1 MLMEGKFTLK
11 APIQKIWDTL
21 LEPETLLSC
30 IPGAEK
36 IERIDEKTYDCVVK
50 QKVGPISV
58 KFQFKS
64 TITKIKSPTHIE
76 VEGEGEDIAK
86 AGHFVQKSVVD
97 LREISPSEVEV
108 SYRTDATIVGK
119 LAMFGDRIRRAK
131 AKKVEEEFTKALQER
146 LKNVVG
152 LTRLVFR

>member
-11 APIQKIWDTL
+11 APIQKLWDTL
-21 LEPETLLSC
+21 LDPETLLSC

-36 IERIDEKTYDCVVK
+36 IERIDEKTFDCVVK

-58 KFQFKS
+58 KFKFKS
-64 TITKIKSPTHIE
+64 ILSKVEPPKHME
-76 VEGEGEDIAK
+76 VDGEGEDIGK

-97 LREISPSEVEV
+97 LRETSGGEVEI
-108 SYRTDATIVGK
+108 SYRTDATVVGK
-119 LAMFGDRIRRAK
+119 LAMFGDRIMRAK

-146 LKNVVG
+146 LKNVV
-152 LTRLVFR
+152 

>member
-1 MLMEGKFTLK
+1 MLMEGKVTLK
-11 APIQKIWDTL
+11 APIRKIWDTL

-58 KFQFKS
+58 KFKFKS
-64 TITKIKSPTHIE
+64 IITKMESPTHIE

-97 LREISPSEVEV
+97 LREISPSEVEL
-108 SYRTDATIVGK
+108 SYRTNATIVGK
-119 LAMFGDRIRRAK
+119 LAMFGDRMIRAK
-131 AKKVEEEFTKALQER
+131 AKKVEVEFTEALQER
-146 LKNVVG
+146 LKNVV
-152 LTRLVFR
+152 

>member
-1 MLMEGKFTLK
+1 MLMEGKLTLK
-11 APIQKIWDTL
+11 APIRKLWDTL

-36 IERIDEKTYDCVVK
+36 IERLDEKTYDCVVK

-58 KFQFKS
+58 KFKFRS
-64 TITKIKSPTHIE
+64 IITRMEPPTHIE

-108 SYRTDATIVGK
+108 SYSTDATIVGK
-119 LAMFGDRIRRAK
+119 LAMFGDRMMRAK

-146 LKNVVG
+146 LKSVV
-152 LTRLVFR
+152 

>member
-21 LEPETLLSC
+21 LDPETLLSC

-36 IERIDEKTYDCVVK
+36 IERIDEKTFDCVVK

-58 KFQFKS
+58 KFKFKS
-64 TITKIKSPTHIE
+64 VLSKVEPPTHIE

-97 LREISPSEVEV
+97 LRETPGGEVEV
-108 SYRTDATIVGK
+108 SYKTDATIVGK
-119 LAMFGDRIRRAK
+119 LAMFGDRIMRAK

-146 LKNVVG
+146 LKK
-152 LTRLVFR
+152 LA

>member
-1 MLMEGKFTLK
+1 MLMEGKVTLK
-11 APIQKIWDTL
+11 APIRKIWDTL

-36 IERIDEKTYDCVVK
+36 IERIDERTYDCVVK

-58 KFQFKS
+58 KFKFKS
-64 TITKIKSPTHIE
+64 IITKMESPTHIE

-97 LREISPSEVEV
+97 LREISPSEVEL

-119 LAMFGDRIRRAK
+119 LAMFGDRMIRAK
-131 AKKVEEEFTKALQER
+131 AKKVEVEFTEALQER
-146 LKNVVG
+146 LKNVV
-152 LTRLVFR
+152 

>member
-36 IERIDEKTYDCVVK
+36 IERLDEKTYDCIVK

-58 KFQFKS
+58 KFKFKS
-64 TITKIKSPTHIE
+64 IITKMDSPTHIE
-76 VEGEGEDIAK
+76 IEGEGEDIAK
-86 AGHFVQKSVVD
+86 AGHFVQKSSVD

-108 SYRTDATIVGK
+108 SYRSDVNIVGK
-119 LAMFGDRIRRAK
+119 LAMFGERIMRAK
-131 AKKVEEEFTKALQER
+131 AKKVEEEFTLALQEK
-146 LKNVVG
+146 LKKI
-152 LTRLVFR
+152 